1 MIIMLFT
8 LILPS
13 MMDLIFLLSPSYFQ
27 LVFFNFFL
35 PLLAPSLSSPLHP
48 SSIYFFPSPFLPTP
62 FPLAHSFSS
71 PLPPSSIYFLLSPP
85 FLPTPFPP
93 FPFPLLFRL
102 PLPTNT
108 PTFIYSCLSSPPPS
122 PSPLPLSPFLESLYI
137 SSSSGLF
144 LP

>member
-35 PLLAPSLSSPLHP
+35 P
-48 SSIYFFPSPFLPTP
+48 
-62 FPLAHSFSS
+62 PLAHSLSS
-71 PLPPSSIYFLLSPP
+71 PLPPSSITSSSPP
-85 FLPTPFPP
+85 LLPTPFPP

-108 PTFIYSCLSSPPPS
+108 PAFLHSFLSSPPPS
-122 PSPLPLSPFLESLYI
+122 HFLLFPLPFPISGIFIYISLLRSLSPLNMFSPPSHSPSLNLLYYI
-137 SSSSGLF
+137 LASC
-144 LP
+144 